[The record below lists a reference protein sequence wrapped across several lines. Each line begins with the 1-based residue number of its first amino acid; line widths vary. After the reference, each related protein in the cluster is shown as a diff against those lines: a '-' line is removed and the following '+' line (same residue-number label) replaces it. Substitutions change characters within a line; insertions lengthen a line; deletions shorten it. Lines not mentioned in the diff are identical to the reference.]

1 MSKKFSLALVLS
13 LLSTSIESKKCT
25 AIALSGGSN
34 HGAWEAGLMWG
45 LVHYGK
51 STDYMWDVV
60 TGVSAGAINAA
71 GMAGW
76 RPDEQIAMTNFMS
89 E

>member
-1 MSKKFSLALVLS
+1 MSRNFTLALVFS
-13 LLSTSIESKKCT
+13 LFSVTAESKKCY

-45 LVHYGK
+45 LVHYGR

-76 RPDEQIAMTNFMS
+76 HPNE
-89 E
+89 